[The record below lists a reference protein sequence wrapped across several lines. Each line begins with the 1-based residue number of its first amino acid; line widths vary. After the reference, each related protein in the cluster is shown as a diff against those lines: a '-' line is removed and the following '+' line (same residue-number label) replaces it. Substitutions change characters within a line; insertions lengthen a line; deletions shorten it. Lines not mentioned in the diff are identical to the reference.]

1 MGKELSRGA
10 MCLLLV
16 LGLGMGQQLAQGQ
29 EFVEAEFAHHQQ
41 FVPTEFAPAE
51 PAPSEGKKRWLLSAV
66 ALIAGSALD
75 AHASQSR
82 YEMNPLLRDANGTFS
97 NRRGFVIKSAAG
109 GGMLLLQA
117 ILIKRNPDRNLYR
130 PFALTNGIIAG
141 VTAGA
146 AFRNY
151 QTPRAA
157 IPPPAYVL
165 AETGNQ

>member
-1 MGKELSRGA
+1 MVKELSRRA

-16 LGLGMGQQLAQGQ
+16 LGLGMTAPPCEGQ
-29 EFVEAEFAHHQQ
+29 EFVQSQGQAFVQAEFAQ
-41 FVPTEFAPAE
+41 VESAPN
-51 PAPSEGKKRWLLSAV
+51 EGKKRWLLSAV
-66 ALIAGSALD
+66 ALVAASALD

-82 YEMNPLLRDANGTFS
+82 YEMNPLLRGSNGTFS
-97 NRRGFVIKSAAG
+97 NKRGFIIKSAAG

-151 QTPRAA
+151 QTPYAA
-157 IPPPAYVL
+157 PPPPAYVL
-165 AETGNQ
+165 AETAN

>member
-1 MGKELSRGA
+1 MVKELSSGA

-16 LGLGMGQQLAQGQ
+16 LGLGMTAPPCEGQ
-29 EFVEAEFAHHQQ
+29 EFVQGQDRA
-41 FVPTEFAPAE
+41 FVQTEFAQVE
-51 PAPSEGKKRWLLSAV
+51 SAPNEGKKRWLLSAV
-66 ALIAGSALD
+66 ALIAASALD

-82 YEMNPLLRDANGTFS
+82 YEINPLLRGSNGTFS

-141 VTAGA
+141 VSAGA

-151 QTPRAA
+151 QAPHATTP
-157 IPPPAYVL
+157 PVYVL
-165 AETGNQ
+165 AETGN

>member
-10 MCLLLV
+10 IRLLLV
-16 LGLGMGQQLAQGQ
+16 LGLGVTAAPCGSQQFVQDQ
-29 EFVEAEFAHHQQ
+29 EFVQDRALVQ
-41 FVPTEFAPAE
+41 TEFAQVE
-51 PAPSEGKKRWLLSAV
+51 SAPSEGRKRWLLSAV
-66 ALIAGSALD
+66 ALIAASALD

-82 YEMNPLLRDANGTFS
+82 YEINPLLRGSNGTFS
-97 NRRGFVIKSAAG
+97 NRRGFVIKSAAS
-109 GGMLLLQA
+109 GGMLLLQS

-151 QTPRAA
+151 QEPRAA
-157 IPPPAYVL
+157 APPPAYVL
-165 AETGNQ
+165 AETGN

>member
-1 MGKELSRGA
+1 MVKELLRGA

-16 LGLGMGQQLAQGQ
+16 LGLGTTALPCEGQ
-29 EFVEAEFAHHQQ
+29 EFVQQSQEFAQG
-41 FVPTEFAPAE
+41 E
-51 PAPSEGKKRWLLSAV
+51 PAPSEGKKRWLLSAF
-66 ALIAGSALD
+66 ALIAASALD

-82 YEMNPLLRDANGTFS
+82 YEMNPLLRGSNGTFS

-151 QTPRAA
+151 QAPRATT
-157 IPPPAYVL
+157 PPPSYVL
-165 AETGNQ
+165 VETGN

>member
-1 MGKELSRGA
+1 MGKGLSRVA
-10 MCLLLV
+10 MCLLLA
-16 LGLGMGQQLAQGQ
+16 LGLGITAPPCEGQ
-29 EFVEAEFAHHQQ
+29 EFVQSQDQAFVQADFAQ
-41 FVPTEFAPAE
+41 VESAPN
-51 PAPSEGKKRWLLSAV
+51 EGKKRWLLSAV
-66 ALIAGSALD
+66 ALIAASALD

-82 YEMNPLLRDANGTFS
+82 YEMNPLLRGSNGTFS
-97 NRRGFVIKSAAG
+97 NRRGFIIKSAAG

-151 QTPRAA
+151 QAPRATT
-157 IPPPAYVL
+157 PPPAYVL
-165 AETGNQ
+165 AETAN

>member
-1 MGKELSRGA
+1 
-10 MCLLLV
+10 
-16 LGLGMGQQLAQGQ
+16 
-29 EFVEAEFAHHQQ
+29 
-41 FVPTEFAPAE
+41 
-51 PAPSEGKKRWLLSAV
+51 
-66 ALIAGSALD
+66 
-75 AHASQSR
+75 
-82 YEMNPLLRDANGTFS
+82 MNPLLRGSNGAFS

-151 QTPRAA
+151 QTPRATA
-157 IPPPAYVL
+157 PPPAYVL
-165 AETGNQ
+165 AETAK